1 MNSKQI
7 NYFKSRLLEESKEIR
22 KSLEN
27 MDEREE
33 DENEQLNN
41 ELSSY
46 GNHPGDIG
54 TEVYMI
60 EQDKGFRNKLE
71 DKIKEIDDSLDNIRN
86 DKYGYCYNC
95 EKEINEER
103 LEIIPYAKTCL
114 NCMEEVVENK
124 DVDPNEKLGD
134 KRNTSEESLG
144 YNREYIYR
152 DMLEDNIVSNDP
164 SFSTGDNIG
173 IEEEENEEI

>member
-71 DKIKEIDDSLDNIRN
+71 DKIKEMNLPPLS
-86 DKYGYCYNC
+86 
-95 EKEINEER
+95 
-103 LEIIPYAKTCL
+103 
-114 NCMEEVVENK
+114 
-124 DVDPNEKLGD
+124 
-134 KRNTSEESLG
+134 
-144 YNREYIYR
+144 
-152 DMLEDNIVSNDP
+152 
-164 SFSTGDNIG
+164 
-173 IEEEENEEI
+173 